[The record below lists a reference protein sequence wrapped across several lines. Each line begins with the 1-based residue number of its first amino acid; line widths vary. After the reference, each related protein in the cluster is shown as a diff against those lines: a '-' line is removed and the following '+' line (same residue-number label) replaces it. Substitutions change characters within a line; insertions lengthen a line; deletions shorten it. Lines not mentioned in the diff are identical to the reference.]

1 MVTSLHTDLSDVNF
15 ISKNNITQIWDVTRF
30 LIIKIIESLGFNPR
44 VVLKISLAKYRIIRD
59 FVTWSLSIMSAA
71 CRGYYL

>member
-1 MVTSLHTDLSDVNF
+1 MVTSLHTDLSEVNF

-44 VVLKISLAKYRIIRD
+44 VVSKISLAKYRIIRD
-59 FVTWSLSIMSAA
+59 FVTWSLSIMSAP
-71 CRGYYL
+71 CSGYYL